1 MLSWRSPGHP
11 QAGGAEVLTHEVL
24 RRAVTR
30 GHDVTWFAAAWP
42 GAATH
47 GELDGVRLVR
57 RGRQHTVHVQAWR
70 YARRRLA
77 RFDVVVDQINT
88 LPFLTPLY
96 VPEPQRR
103 MFIHQT
109 AREYWWR
116 QTRGAFKLVAPLGY
130 ALEPW
135 YLRTYRGTRTL
146 TVSDS
151 TRAELLAFGLP
162 AARVAVMPE
171 AVDVPA
177 VDELAPKA
185 GPLRVLMLG
194 RLEPAKFVEEGIAAF
209 ALLAARRPGARL
221 DVAGGGEPS
230 YRTLLEARVAA
241 LGLGDRVTFHGRVDD
256 AARLALLDAAHVHL
270 FTSHREG
277 WGLTVTEAARRGV
290 PTVGYDAPGV
300 RDSVRDR
307 RLLAPLAGGPGALAP
322 LLARLAEDGALY
334 DEVRRD
340 AWAFSR
346 TLSFEASTDAF
357 LEAVGA

>member
-1 MLSWRSPGHP
+1 MLSWRGPGHP

-24 RRAVTR
+24 RRAVGR
-30 GHDVTWFAAAWP
+30 GHAVTWFGGAWP
-42 GAATH
+42 GASTH
-47 GELDGVRLVR
+47 AELDGVRLVR

-70 YARRRLA
+70 FARRRLA
-77 RFDVVVDQINT
+77 DFDVVVDQVNT

-116 QTRGAFKLVAPLGY
+116 QTRGAFRLVAPLGY
-130 ALEPW
+130 ALEPQ
-135 YLRTYRGTRTL
+135 YLKAYRGTRTV
-146 TVSDS
+146 TVSGS
-151 TRAELLAFGLP
+151 TRDELLALGLP
-162 AARVAVMPE
+162 PERVAVMPE

-177 VDELAPKA
+177 LDALAPKA
-185 GPLRVLMLG
+185 GPLRVLMIG
-194 RLEPAKFVEEGIAAF
+194 RLEPAKFVEEGIEAF
-209 ALLAARRPGARL
+209 ALVARDRPDARL

-230 YRTLLEARVAA
+230 YRTALERRVAA
-241 LGLGDRVTFHGRVDD
+241 LGLADRVTFHGRVGD

-277 WGLTVTEAARRGV
+277 WGLTVTEAARRGT

-307 RLLAPLAGGPGALAP
+307 RLLAPLGGGPAALA
-322 LLARLAEDGALY
+322 AIVERLAADAALY
-334 DEVRRD
+334 EEVRAE

-357 LEAVGA
+357 LAVLGA